1 MATPASRLTAAI
13 TPSQVVTITLVNGVP
28 TPSLDPVAIPFGGS
42 VQFVNNISGQDY
54 ALELFT
60 QNNDKHV
67 VAAVYL
73 AAGGGSAILVSDND
87 PNSKGQ
93 KCFYNIEAYGAA
105 AADNGG
111 ITGTTS
117 GGHSIII
124 GSTGDGDDK

>member
-1 MATPASRLTAAI
+1 MATPASKLTASI
-13 TPSQVVTITLVNGVP
+13 TPDVVVNISLVNNVP
-28 TPSLDPVAIPFGGS
+28 TPSQDPVTIPFGGS

-60 QNNDKHV
+60 QDNNKHV

-73 AAGGGSAILVSDND
+73 AANGGSAILVSDND

-105 AADNGG
+105 HADHSG
-111 ITGTTS
+111 ITANTS

-124 GSTGDGDDK
+124 SSTEGDEK